1 METVLRSNYPTKINH
16 SSTFVAEQ
24 MIIVSFFGPIFDFKV
39 IFTCFNFILK
49 LFRSIEIVAATMP
62 RVKSGHRLCVVHYFR
77 RGNLETVKKRKN
89 FRNTQMT
96 LYREKRPKI
105 RSLRVRIRPCNGDFR
120 DNWENDD

>member
-62 RVKSGHRLCVVHYFR
+62 RVTSGHRSCVVHY
-77 RGNLETVKKRKN
+77 